1 MDPRIA
7 RTRSSLQQALLE
19 LARERPS
26 ETITVGDIAERAGV
40 NRSSFYQHYS
50 DKETLLADALD
61 AAAEAAAAK
70 LPLLEELPDGPPA
83 ALVAYLTH
91 VDANADLYRRALGE
105 QGSAVVMA
113 RVRGTIETVVR
124 DAVAGSGV
132 PGSGVPGFDDVPID
146 VVAAGITGSA
156 LGVIRAWVDR
166 DPRPPVEAATA
177 WLWRMLL
184 GPSGP
189 AR

>member
-19 LARERPS
+19 LARERPL
-26 ETITVGDIAERAGV
+26 EAVTVGDIAERAGV

-61 AAAEAAAAK
+61 AAAEEAAAQ
-70 LPLLEELPDGPPA
+70 LPTLEGLPHGPPA
-83 ALVAYLTH
+83 ALFAYLAH

-113 RVRGTIETVVR
+113 RVRGSIETVVR
-124 DAVAGSGV
+124 EAVAGSAV
-132 PGSGVPGFDDVPID
+132 RSFADVPID

-166 DPRPPVEAATA
+166 DPRPPVETAAA

-184 GPSGP
+184 GPESA